1 MAGMRTRAGSLCAAG
16 LLAIQVATAVAE
28 DSGTPPTDEI
38 VLQNGSRIFG
48 TVTATRDG
56 VVTVETE
63 FAGTL
68 KIAQDKIQ
76 SMQTREAVVMKLDD
90 GTVVEGQEIVVQDTE
105 LVLPPSL
112 VPDAPYSLADL
123 AVLNP
128 EPWELG
134 DGYRW
139 KGLVSAALTI
149 ESGNTDTEEFDY
161 RLESVW
167 RSLRDRF
174 TVKMNGEVD
183 EANGV
188 KNAENWNATGKYDY
202 FLKDPTWYTGL
213 TGAAESDKFADLD
226 LRYYIGPYLGH
237 QFYEEPI
244 LTLSAEVG
252 AVYVNEN
259 FIVAEDKEYPGMN
272 WTASASSNIL
282 GGDSRLYL
290 DHNGI
295 LNLSDANDLIL
306 NTTMGLAFPLM
317 FNIEAAAEVL
327 LEYDSGLPPEVEKLD
342 QTLRFRLGYTW

>member
-1 MAGMRTRAGSLCAAG
+1 MSPIRFRRSLCAAG
-16 LLAIQVATAVAE
+16 LLALHIAGAVAE
-28 DSGTPPTDEI
+28 DSNTSPDEI
-38 VLQNGSRIFG
+38 VLQNGSRILG

-68 KIAQDKIQ
+68 SIAQDKIA
-76 SMQTREAVVMKLDD
+76 SMRTQTPVVMKLED
-90 GTVVEGQEIVVQDTE
+90 GTVVEDQPIVVADSE
-105 LVLPPSL
+105 LVLPATL
-112 VPDAPYSLADL
+112 VTQSYPLADL
-123 AVLNP
+123 AVMNP

-134 DGYRW
+134 QGYRW

-149 ESGNTDTEEFDY
+149 EDGNTDTEEFDY
-161 RLESVW
+161 RVESVW

-174 TVKMNGEVD
+174 TTKLNGEVD

-188 KNAENWNATGKYDY
+188 KNAENWNATAKYDY
-202 FLKDPTWYTGL
+202 FLEDPTWYTGL
-213 TGAAESDKFADLD
+213 TAAAESDKFADLD

-237 QFYEEPI
+237 QFYEEPV

-252 AVYVNEN
+252 AVYVNED
-259 FIVAEDKEYPGMN
+259 FIVADDKEYPGAN
-272 WTASASSNIL
+272 WTVNASSNIL

-295 LNLSDANDLIL
+295 LNLDDAGDLIM
-306 NTTMGLAFPLM
+306 NTTFGLAFPLM
-317 FNIEAAAEVL
+317 FSIEAAAEVL

-342 QTLRFRLGYTW
+342 QTYRFRIGYTW